1 MSSHMANLIGKI
13 INNCLYVNYWC
24 ILGLLFVKKANFWFV
39 LLGTISICIT
49 SYYTISISPII
60 FAVRLIL
67 FLIHNDKI
75 FIRIKNKKFLKILI
89 SLNFDQNILFNIVQ
103 NYFSEIFFQ
112 TNMNSEQISST
123 LQVPSYNQDMLE
135 EEAIQQEEL
144 EQRKE
149 VCILVVEIFKYYIFA
164 INSLSLASRIA

>member
-1 MSSHMANLIGKI
+1 M
-13 INNCLYVNYWC
+13 
-24 ILGLLFVKKANFWFV
+24 
-39 LLGTISICIT
+39 
-49 SYYTISISPII
+49 
-60 FAVRLIL
+60 
-67 FLIHNDKI
+67 
-75 FIRIKNKKFLKILI
+75 
-89 SLNFDQNILFNIVQ
+89 Q